1 MLMLIKNLLAHKKNA
16 LLISLIYTLLLLIV
30 CLISLEELPE
40 EAVKKGD
47 KVFHFL
53 AYILL
58 TWLWFN
64 TISKYFKLNTIVVIF
79 ITIFF
84 CTIFGII
91 IEYLQSTFTSFRA
104 ADYKDVIANTIG
116 VVTAAIIILVSRKSQ
131 VKNL

>member
-1 MLMLIKNLLAHKKNA
+1 M
-16 LLISLIYTLLLLIV
+16 
-30 CLISLEELPE
+30 ISLEELPE

-47 KVFHFL
+47 KIFHFL

-64 TISKYFKLNTIVVIF
+64 TISKYFKLNATIVIF
-79 ITIFF
+79 ITIIF
-84 CTIFGII
+84 CTTFGII

-104 ADYKDVIANTIG
+104 ADYKDVIANSIG
-116 VVTAAIIILVSRKSQ
+116 VLTAAVIILVSRKSQ